1 MVYSDSGL
9 PRAEATFYLVRLG
22 AGAAARGERV
32 LCQWLRWA
40 DADERL
46 AHVRIVRSTLPS
58 YAVGRIGVVK
68 SERLVPVRLGQP
80 A

>member
-1 MVYSDSGL
+1 MVYSDSGP
-9 PRAEATFYLVRLG
+9 PRAAATFYTVRLG
-22 AGAAARGERV
+22 PRAAARGERV

-46 AHVRIVRSTLPS
+46 AHVRIVRSTHPA
-58 YAVGRIGVVK
+58 YAVGRVGVVK
-68 SERLVPVRLGQP
+68 SERLVPVRLRQP

>member
-1 MVYSDSGL
+1 MLHSDTS
-9 PRAEATFYLVRLG
+9 RSAADATFYSVRLG

-40 DADERL
+40 GADDSF
-46 AHVRIVRSTLPS
+46 AQVRIVRSTLPP
-58 YAVGRIGVVK
+58 YAVGQVGLVK
-68 SERLVPVRLGQP
+68 SERLAPVRVRQP